1 MAKGAAFF
9 FSPAILVWVFGV
21 VSRADV
27 SPKAS
32 LLDVRKMWRWPY
44 TSTNPRLYGRYII
57 SRRREDHLPDFTFW
71 DDHKNF
77 TNSTLA
83 CPHNLVKNCLDA
95 NGHRE
100 SNIGEHYVGGMFCDA
115 EKEAHHPVGDNS
127 AYYIPNFKKIG
138 LYRPAIN
145 RTRRNILQ
153 RAIGWLAFHIPYNG
167 VCGSSHF
174 KWSIPE
180 TCAEDDVAECP
191 QYSHTSVCNGL
202 VNMAWGVPST
212 ELGVYSEKIDCA
224 DVKPG
229 DQVAF
234 EALHGGLSH
243 QFLFRRWLG
252 KPLSRMKIYQ
262 MGGEH
267 GATNVA
273 ELDFPPLVFC
283 NETKRTR
290 CYKCSRYL
298 HVVEKRFDEGN
309 EEDDDEV
316 AAESMVVDT
325 AAADSTESLFDD
337 NLNIM
342 WRWPYNATNPGL
354 VNRFIIPR
362 KSKDGYPDYYFYDKN
377 RNFSNDTLACPPQL
391 LKTAV
396 YSKTPKCTIKGLMFC
411 DMERHENHPIWAKRK
426 YYVPHYKA
434 VGENR
439 PAINRTRRNILQR
452 AIGWLAFH
460 VPYGGQCHSST
471 FKWTVPETCAEDDN
485 PSCPQYTHTSV
496 CNGLVNMAWGVPN
509 TILGKYSEHI
519 NCTDLRPGDQVALN
533 ARKGGLAHQFIFRN
547 WVKKPLGNMRVYQMG
562 GEHGAANVDTL
573 QFPPRKFCTDTLK
586 TKCYKCSR
594 YLRVI
599 EDGEQTSVAVL

>member
-1 MAKGAAFF
+1 MG
-9 FSPAILVWVFGV
+9 FSEWFEKP
-21 VSRADV
+21 D
-27 SPKAS
+27 PEKEC
-32 LLDVRKMWRWPY
+32 RKWTRQ
-44 TSTNPRLYGRYII
+44 L
-57 SRRREDHLPDFTFW
+57 RREMRRMDREVRGIEREEKKLQKEIRKLAKQGHMGAIKSLARELVASKKAKERLWTC
-71 DDHKNF
+71 KANM
-77 TNSTLA
+77 NSVKMQMRS
-83 CPHNLVKNCLDA
+83 NLSMLKMSKAVK
-95 NGHRE
+95 
-100 SNIGEHYVGGMFCDA
+100 
-115 EKEAHHPVGDNS
+115 
-127 AYYIPNFKKIG
+127 
-138 LYRPAIN
+138 
-145 RTRRNILQ
+145 
-153 RAIGWLAFHIPYNG
+153 
-167 VCGSSHF
+167 SS
-174 KWSIPE
+174 
-180 TCAEDDVAECP
+180 
-191 QYSHTSVCNGL
+191 
-202 VNMAWGVPST
+202 
-212 ELGVYSEKIDCA
+212 
-224 DVKPG
+224 
-229 DQVAF
+229 
-234 EALHGGLSH
+234 
-243 QFLFRRWLG
+243 
-252 KPLSRMKIYQ
+252 
-262 MGGEH
+262 
-267 GATNVA
+267 
-273 ELDFPPLVFC
+273 
-283 NETKRTR
+283 TKVMQ
-290 CYKCSRYL
+290 SM
-298 HVVEKRFDEGN
+298 
-309 EEDDDEV
+309 
-316 AAESMVVDT
+316 AESMVADT
-325 AAADSTESLFDD
+325 AAVDSTESLFDD
-337 NLNIM
+337 NFNVM

-362 KSKDGYPDYYFYDKN
+362 KGKDGYPDYYFYDKN
-377 RNFSNDTLACPPQL
+377 RNYANDTLACPPQL

-434 VGENR
+434 VGEYR

-562 GEHGAANVDTL
+562 GEHGAANVDTI